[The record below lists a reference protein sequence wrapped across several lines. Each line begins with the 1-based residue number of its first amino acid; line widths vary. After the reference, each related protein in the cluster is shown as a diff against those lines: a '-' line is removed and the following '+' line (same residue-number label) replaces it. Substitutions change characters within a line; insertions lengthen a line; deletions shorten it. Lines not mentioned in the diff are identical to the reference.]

1 MKIIGHI
8 ILGSDIAR
16 VHMNIALSTKTETK
30 TLAFVKVKIKKIRE
44 RDNWNHYFLVTN

>member
-8 ILGSDIAR
+8 ILASDIAR

-30 TLAFVKVKIKKIRE
+30 TLAFVKVKIKKRSGSETIGTTT
-44 RDNWNHYFLVTN
+44 FL